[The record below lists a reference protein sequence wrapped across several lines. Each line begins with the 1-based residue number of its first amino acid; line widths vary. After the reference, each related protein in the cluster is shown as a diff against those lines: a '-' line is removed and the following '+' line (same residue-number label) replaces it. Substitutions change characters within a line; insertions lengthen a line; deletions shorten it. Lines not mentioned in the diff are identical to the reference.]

1 MARNFLSRVK
11 ILKVADYAA
20 SATTPVTSAIVDTA
34 GYEGVV
40 FRTSL
45 STANATNTIKVQQ
58 SATNATDDM
67 EDVAG
72 TSVSSGTTNED
83 LVVEVYR
90 PTKRYL
96 QVVVSRG
103 AATTCESIWADLY
116 GGGQGQI
123 SNNTVAGTQIAELHV
138 SPAAGTA

>member
-1 MARNFLSRVK
+1 MARNFLSRTK
-11 ILKVADYAA
+11 IVKVADHSA
-20 SATTPVTSAIVDTA
+20 SGTSDVTSSIIDTA

-45 STANATNTIKVQQ
+45 STANATNTLKVQQ
-58 SATNATDDM
+58 STENATDNM

-103 AATTCESIWADLY
+103 AATTVESIWADLY
-116 GGGQGQI
+116 GSGGQIAGN
-123 SNNTVAGTQIAELHV
+123 SVAGTQAAELHV

>member
-1 MARNFLSRVK
+1 MAHNFLSRTKVV
-11 ILKVADYAA
+11 KVADHSA
-20 SATTPVTSAIVDTA
+20 SGTSDVTSSIIDTA

-45 STANATNTIKVQQ
+45 STANATNTLKVQQ
-58 SATNATDDM
+58 STENATDNM

-103 AATTCESIWADLY
+103 AATTVESIWADLY
-116 GGGQGQI
+116 GSGGQI
-123 SNNTVAGTQIAELHV
+123 ANNSVAGTQVAELHV